1 MQALSWKVCLSSL
14 DLVDRLKRIK
24 DCWTIE
30 SSDYCCGLKSEWQ
43 YSNGYL
49 VYPIDFL

>member
-1 MQALSWKVCLSSL
+1 MQVLGWKVYLSSL
-14 DLVDRLKRIK
+14 DLTDRLKCIK

-30 SSDYCCGLKSEWQ
+30 SSDYCYELKSEWQ
-43 YSNGYL
+43 YFNGYL